1 MLIAQITDIHIGF
14 DKGNPD
20 EHNMVRLRAVLG
32 HLVNGPNRPDLL
44 LLSGDL
50 TEDGAPADYARL
62 AEAVAICPFPV
73 WPMTGNLYTTASLTE
88 ECTVSV
94 IFNKTF
100 PWILFMPAILS
111 KKH

>member
-62 AEAVAICPFPV
+62 AEAVAAGFERIEHDEPQGGMIERVVDEAIC
-73 WPMTGNLYTTASLTE
+73 
-88 ECTVSV
+88 
-94 IFNKTF
+94 
-100 PWILFMPAILS
+100 
-111 KKH
+111 